1 MTNIIELTSVNNDI
15 VKAISAL
22 NDKKYRKSTN
32 KIILEGEKSIL
43 GAIEAG
49 YEIIDLFYEN
59 EKFNFSAKN
68 KYKVN
73 QKILEKLSSTKSG
86 APVVGTILR
95 PEFDIVEFKKFK
107 KIVLL
112 DSIKDAGNLGTIIRS
127 ALAFGIDGIVLAGEY
142 IDPFSPKVIRASAGN
157 IFKMPIL
164 ETLEPEK
171 FKDTHKFLTTVV
183 SGGKPL
189 SKADLEEKFILV
201 MGSEATGI
209 SKKFEEL
216 SDKLITLDIKNSVE
230 SLNLSVC
237 ASIFFY
243 EINKL
248 N

>member
-22 NDKKYRKSTN
+22 NDKKNRKSTN
-32 KIILEGEKSIL
+32 KIILEGEKSVL
-43 GAIEAG
+43 GAIDAG
-49 YEIIDLFYEN
+49 YEIIDLFFEN
-59 EKFNFSAKN
+59 EKFNFKAKN

-73 QKILEKLSSTKSG
+73 QKILEKLSSTKSPS
-86 APVVGTILR
+86 PVIATILR
-95 PEFDIVEFKKFK
+95 PQFEIEQFKKFK

-127 ALAFGIDGIVLAGEY
+127 ALAFGLNGIILAGEY

-157 IFKMPIL
+157 IFKIPIL
-164 ETLEPEK
+164 ECNEVEK
-171 FKDTHKFLTTVV
+171 FKNSHKFLTTVV
-183 SGGKPL
+183 SGGHAL
-189 SKADLEEKFILV
+189 TKADLEEKFIFV

-216 SDKLITLDIKNSVE
+216 ADKFITLDIKNSVE

>member
-15 VKAISAL
+15 VKAICAL
-22 NDKKYRKSTN
+22 NDKKNRKATN
-32 KIILEGEKSIL
+32 KIILEGEKSVL

-49 YEIIDLFYEN
+49 YKIIDLFFEN
-59 EKFNFSAKN
+59 EKFNFEAKN

-73 QKILEKLSSTKSG
+73 QKILEKLSSTKSP
-86 APVVGTILR
+86 APVVATILR
-95 PEFDIVEFKKFK
+95 PEFSLSEFKKYK

-127 ALAFGIDGIVLAGEY
+127 ALAFGLDGIILSGEY

-157 IFKMPIL
+157 IFKIPIL
-164 ETLEPEK
+164 ETQEPEK
-171 FKDTHKFLTTVV
+171 FKDSHKFLTTVV

-189 SKADLEEKFILV
+189 SSLDLKEKFILV

-209 SKKFEEL
+209 SKKFEDL
-216 SDKLITLDIKNSVE
+216 SDKFITLNIKNSVE

-237 ASIFFY
+237 ASIFFW